1 MTLRSNLGKEASVR
15 TRNANSLQSVQA
27 ASRPLS
33 LFGVPGRCSLATKSH
48 LTLLH
53 RERPDKAARS
63 MTVKWNAVAASQ
75 VGSRGRSSLRF
86 RSRID
91 LYTCLQA
98 FHRASHLSI
107 QTLRKSFFDI
117 HYASASGASHPFP
130 RFFPAP

>member
-63 MTVKWNAVAASQ
+63 MTVECRCSKS
-75 VGSRGRSSLRF
+75 
-86 RSRID
+86 SRIART
-91 LYTCLQA
+91 LFLEISLENRSVYMLTSFSQ
-98 FHRASHLSI
+98 SI
-107 QTLRKSFFDI
+107 ALVYSDAQKIFL
-117 HYASASGASHPFP
+117 
-130 RFFPAP
+130 